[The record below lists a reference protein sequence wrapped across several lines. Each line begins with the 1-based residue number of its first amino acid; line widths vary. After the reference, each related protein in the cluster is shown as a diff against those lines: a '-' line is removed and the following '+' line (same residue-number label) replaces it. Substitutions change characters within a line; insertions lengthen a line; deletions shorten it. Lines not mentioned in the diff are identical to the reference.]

1 MQLHTGVMNE
11 PAHIPPDAPSVTFS
25 NSAWKGP
32 DAYDHLRQR
41 ILNSKS
47 GPGPWP
53 NAVVHRLRVPV
64 PIRVRLVWEKDG
76 VEYIDTVAHDWGG
89 LHVLVDL
96 LDRQHRW
103 PSTGVWLHCDDVGR
117 L

>member
-1 MQLHTGVMNE
+1 MSERVGET
-11 PAHIPPDAPSVTFS
+11 PAGPIFTFS
-25 NSAWKGP
+25 SSAWKGP
-32 DAYDHLRQR
+32 DAHDHLHQR

-64 PIRVRLVWEKDG
+64 RVRVRLVWEKDG
-76 VEYIDTVAHDWGG
+76 VEYVDTVARDWGG

-96 LDRQHRW
+96 IDRQHRW
-103 PSTGVWLHCDDVGR
+103 PFKGVWLHCDDVGR
-117 L
+117 R